1 MACLHSANMVGPLAS
16 EAAHD
21 AVFIGVLGADVF
33 AEPLIDLLLELRVR
47 LLPGRGLTL
56 SRGLGLW
63 FGD

>member
-1 MACLHSANMVGPLAS
+1 MVGPLAS